1 MIGSSALSLML
12 TLGGALVPPDVC
24 WVVAVAEDGSAVA
37 ACTDPHTWF
46 VYDPELTHD
55 ALWPLTHEAP
65 LKLASPRHGVEAR
78 TCGVDGD

>member
-24 WVVAVAEDGSAVA
+24 WVVAVAEGGSAVA
-37 ACTDPHTWF
+37 ACTDPLTRF
-46 VYDPELTHD
+46 VCDPELTHD
-55 ALWPLTHEAP
+55 ALWSLTHEAP
-65 LKLASPRHGVEAR
+65 LKLASPCHAEGAR